1 MVIFGRKKANL
12 ATLIDTDNNEGEQCY
27 GNSDIIY
34 SNILSMR
41 ALGIQKILKFCMGL
55 SDKQNIFLFNDHQQ
69 SR

>member
-34 SNILSMR
+34 SNILSIR
-41 ALGIQKILKFCMGL
+41 VLGNSKNFEILHGTL
-55 SDKQNIFLFNDHQQ
+55 
-69 SR
+69 R